1 MDVIEKLAEATKILN
16 EVDSYQSTL
25 ADRLSELDT
34 KQQDILHYIEDNK
47 IGMLWCYRLV
57 NELKRVR
64 LERRK
69 IKNDMELTRN
79 YKEMDGRMITGIGNR
94 DQLMVALR
102 KKERSLQT
110 TYKNRQYS
118 DEEIQNILRGREK

>member
-1 MDVIEKLAEATKILN
+1 MDVIEKLSEATKILN

-47 IGMLWCYRLV
+47 MNMLWCYRLII
-57 NELKRVR
+57 ELKKVR
-64 LERRK
+64 IERRK
-69 IKNDMELTRN
+69 IKNNMEILRN
-79 YKEMDGRMITGIGNR
+79 YKEMDGRMITGISNR

-110 TYKNRQYS
+110 VYKNRQYS
-118 DEEIQNILRGREK
+118 DEDIQNILRGREK